1 MAIRKGFLTGK
12 RTYIVAASILISGL
26 IQWGL
31 GEIELGQVIFRV
43 LEAGG
48 LGALR
53 AGVSKA

>member
-12 RTYIVAASILISGL
+12 KTYIVALAILVSGV

-53 AGVSKA
+53 AGVS